1 MINRSKAEYVCKK
14 VLSQIVP
21 SQDERDK
28 LDSIINFAKKSVE
41 DELKKQDI
49 SADLVIGGSIGKD
62 TWLKGT
68 HDVDIFVRFDE
79 KYDEI
84 KLGEILGKIIT
95 SVFPKAQVA
104 HGSRDYYQLQLKGY
118 KFEFVPVLQ
127 IEKPEQAKN
136 SMDASP
142 FHVKYV
148 RNHSR
153 INNLADEIRLFKAFA
168 RAHNVYGA
176 ESYISGFSGYVS
188 EILVIN
194 YGGFC
199 NLMEAFENLQPK
211 ILVDPEKH
219 YKDMNEVCSAFS
231 ESKLKSPLIVI
242 DPVLK
247 IRNAAA
253 ALDYNAFSALL
264 LAMRRFI
271 RDPSESFFAKVN
283 TTISDLEKISRKRG
297 TIFISRQIKQT
308 DAKEDIFFAKLRS
321 KLDKIRSE
329 LERHGIEV
337 YSYGF
342 IKEPSVE
349 AYFEIET
356 LELSK
361 YEKHYGPP
369 IWVPS
374 ENFNAF
380 LEKHPDARVE
390 ETTLVVDEKREFTDV
405 RKLALKFIKEE
416 LADV

>member
-14 VLSQIVP
+14 VLSRIVP

-28 LDSIINFAKKSVE
+28 LDSIITFAKKSVE

-49 SADLVIGGSIGKD
+49 SADLVVGGSIGKD

-84 KLGEILGKIIT
+84 KLGEILGKVII

-118 KFEFVPVLQ
+118 KFEFVPVLR

-153 INNLADEIRLFKAFA
+153 INNLADEIRLFKSFA

-199 NLMEAFENLQPK
+199 NLIEAFENLQPK

-283 TTISDLEKISRKRG
+283 TTISDLEKLSRKRG

-356 LELSK
+356 LEL
-361 YEKHYGPP
+361 
-369 IWVPS
+369 
-374 ENFNAF
+374 
-380 LEKHPDARVE
+380 
-390 ETTLVVDEKREFTDV
+390 
-405 RKLALKFIKEE
+405 
-416 LADV
+416 